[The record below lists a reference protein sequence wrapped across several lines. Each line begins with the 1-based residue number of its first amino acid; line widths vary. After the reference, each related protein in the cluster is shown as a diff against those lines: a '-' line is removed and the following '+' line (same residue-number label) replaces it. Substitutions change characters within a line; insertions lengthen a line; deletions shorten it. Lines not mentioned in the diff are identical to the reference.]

1 MKRKLTA
8 LFLAAVAMT
17 AFESEA
23 CTNILVSKGA
33 TKDGSTMITYTA
45 DSHQLYGCLYFHPA
59 AKYPAGT
66 MMPVYEWDTG
76 KYLGEIAQVPET
88 YSTVGNMNEH
98 QLIITESTFGGR
110 GLGDSTGIIDYGTL
124 IYTTLQRAKTAR
136 EAIRVMSDLV
146 NTYGYCSSG
155 ESFSIADPNEVWHM
169 ELIGKG
175 VKMVNG
181 NNVNKG
187 AVWVALRVPEG
198 YIGMHAN
205 QARITTFPLNDP
217 ENCLYSP
224 DVISFAKE
232 SGFYKGPDKNFNF
245 ADAYAPL
252 DFGSLRACEARVWSA
267 FNRVTKGEM
276 EKYLDYAMGYDAS
289 KRMPLFVKPA
299 EKLSVK
305 EVAWMLGQAR
315 NWLPDAVGGILWFGV
330 DDSGTS
336 CLTPIYTSS
345 TRVPECF
352 REGNGHM
359 TEYSPTSAFWLFNR
373 VANFAYLRYDLIS
386 KDIIKV
392 IDELDT
398 RNETEI
404 PAVDAAAMLLYEQN
418 PQLAID
424 FLTNFSVST
433 AQNMFE
439 RWQQLDQ
446 YLLVKYMDGNVK
458 KEKESKFL
466 DNGNGRNIPASP
478 NYPGYNQEWQ
488 KAVAGSTGDKLKV
501 VKTKNLPE

>member
-232 SGFYKGPDKNFNF
+232 SGFYK
-245 ADAYAPL
+245 
-252 DFGSLRACEARVWSA
+252 ARI
-267 FNRVTKGEM
+267 R
-276 EKYLDYAMGYDAS
+276 
-289 KRMPLFVKPA
+289 
-299 EKLSVK
+299 
-305 EVAWMLGQAR
+305 
-315 NWLPDAVGGILWFGV
+315 
-330 DDSGTS
+330 TS
-336 CLTPIYTSS
+336 I
-345 TRVPECF
+345 
-352 REGNGHM
+352 
-359 TEYSPTSAFWLFNR
+359 SPTLMLRSISGHCAPAR
-373 VANFAYLRYDLIS
+373 PAYGA
-386 KDIIKV
+386 
-392 IDELDT
+392 
-398 RNETEI
+398 
-404 PAVDAAAMLLYEQN
+404 P
-418 PQLAID
+418 
-424 FLTNFSVST
+424 ST
-433 AQNMFE
+433 ASPKG
-439 RWQQLDQ
+439 RW
-446 YLLVKYMDGNVK
+446 KSTSTMRWATTR
-458 KEKESKFL
+458 
-466 DNGNGRNIPASP
+466 RNACRCSL
-478 NYPGYNQEWQ
+478 NRQRN
-488 KAVAGSTGDKLKV
+488 
-501 VKTKNLPE
+501 